1 MTKRAASTAYIVA
14 LHRAAGIMRAE
25 QHVSA
30 RHQQLVANS
39 LSNSNAPLPVIMQL
53 AIDLS
58 KKMDGELLM
67 LIAQRHDG
75 WEDAFRVFYERH
87 REYLF
92 YICNR
97 KYCHELG
104 ADAVQD
110 LVQDTFVRVLEKAH
124 TFRADDTLSPDAS
137 LRRTRGWLQRIA
149 ENLFNDHHRRN
160 TSIPTEP
167 LTDAHIVHTSMPAEN
182 DSQDSQ
188 DSKQMKIIKDAL
200 NSLTE
205 REQDIM
211 RTVYQWYDSG
221 KNLPEHVIEE
231 LTQRY
236 DTTPENIRQILS
248 RARKKVRE
256 FIARN
261 SSLSF

>member
-1 MTKRAASTAYIVA
+1 MKHTTSTATALKRATDMIRASQQVLA
-14 LHRAAGIMRAE
+14 RA
-25 QHVSA
+25 
-30 RHQQLVANS
+30 QQLVEGS
-39 LSNSNAPLPVIMQL
+39 LSNSDIPLPVIMQFV
-53 AIDLS
+53 IDLS

-67 LIAQRHDG
+67 LVAQRHDG
-75 WEDAFRVFYERH
+75 WENAFRVFYERH
-87 REYLF
+87 CEYLF

-110 LVQDTFVRVLEKAH
+110 LVQETFIRVLEKAH
-124 TFRADDTLSPDAS
+124 TFRADDALSPDAS

-149 ENLFNDHHRRN
+149 ANLLRDSHRHN

-167 LTDAHIVHTSMPAEN
+167 LTDAYIAHTSMLAESN
-182 DSQDSQ
+182 SQDSQ
-188 DSKQMKIIKDAL
+188 DSRQMKLIKDAL

-211 RTVYQWYDSG
+211 RTAYQWYEPG
-221 KNLPEHVIEE
+221 KNLPAHVIEE

-236 DTTPENIRQILS
+236 NTTPENIRQILS

-256 FIARN
+256 FIERN
-261 SSLSF
+261 SS